1 MSDFERPRTFEPDQ
15 PPGIELLAAAI
26 ASPFPAPAAGAAV
39 GAVTVLAAS
48 LVEKACALTADGALA
63 AEGAAAGAMRAAAL
77 WFAET
82 DEEAFGAIA
91 KARRSGDDVYEAWAA
106 AARVPLGL
114 AESCAELARLA
125 TSLLDRANPNLRGE
139 LDTAVLL
146 ARAAGLAAAR
156 LCEIDLEAAGPS
168 YDDEHARLR
177 VVRAALT

>member
-1 MSDFERPRTFEPDQ
+1 MTDFDGDQ
-15 PPGIELLAAAI
+15 PPGIDLLAAAI

-39 GAVTVLAAS
+39 GAVTALAAS
-48 LVEKACALTADGALA
+48 LVEKACALTAEGALA
-63 AEGAAAGAMRAAAL
+63 GEGARAGAMRAAAL

-91 KARRSGDDVYEAWAA
+91 KARRAGDDVYEAWAT

-114 AESCAELARLA
+114 AESCAGLAGLA
-125 TSLLDRANPNLRGE
+125 GSLLERANPNLRGE
-139 LDTAVLL
+139 LDTAILL

-168 YDDEHARLR
+168 YDEEHARLGA
-177 VVRAALT
+177 VRASLRA